1 MHESGPEVEP
11 KPDGERWLELLG
23 YGHLKGQ
30 PTGYAID
37 GVPVM
42 AENFNLLCDD
52 HVRPV
57 LTGLES
63 LDETDPRYPTFLK
76 AAQDSFQ
83 HYFVPSAEVS

>member
-1 MHESGPEVEP
+1 MRETGPEFEP

-42 AENFNLLCDD
+42 AEDFNLLCDD

-63 LDETDPRYPTFLK
+63 LDEDDPRYPDFLRV
-76 AAQDSFQ
+76 AQQSFQ
-83 HYFVPSAEVS
+83 KYFDAPVEVS